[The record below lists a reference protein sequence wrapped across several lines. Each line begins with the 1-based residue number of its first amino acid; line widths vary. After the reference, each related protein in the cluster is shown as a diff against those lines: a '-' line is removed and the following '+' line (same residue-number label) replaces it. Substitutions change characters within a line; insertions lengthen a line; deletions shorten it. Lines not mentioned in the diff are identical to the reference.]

1 MIINNLST
9 KQNISPKTSI
19 TKIKFPETLPY
30 LCNTLIFNGKF
41 FVSLENNRAW
51 GEIKKKAV
59 QTGMTHYRHHK
70 KGNNSSGVT
79 VNVHSIGKRDL
90 LATALETPTLRIG
103 EGNRPFLG
111 FRSPLLFADEHFFS
125 CRLDV
130 FPWSFFLC
138 VKTAKVC

>member
-1 MIINNLST
+1 MNS
-9 KQNISPKTSI
+9 K
-19 TKIKFPETLPY
+19 
-30 LCNTLIFNGKF
+30 GK
-41 FVSLENNRAW
+41 
-51 GEIKKKAV
+51 IKKKAV

-111 FRSPLLFADEHFFS
+111 FRSPLLFADEHFFPPVGWMFS
-125 CRLDV
+125 HG
-130 FPWSFFLC
+130 PFFEHEACKSLLKC
-138 VKTAKVC
+138 SSAIAKRRGGRD